1 MMKKIKKLNP
11 HVKTVITF
19 FALVPSVYYIPP
31 LISEYIKQ
39 SHFVVTILSLA
50 IIVPVTS
57 YAAIPALT
65 NVVSGVN
72 KMWEKH

>member
-1 MMKKIKKLNP
+1 MKKTIKLNR

-31 LISEYIKQ
+31 LISEYITQ
-39 SHFVVTILSLA
+39 SHFIVTILSLA

-65 NVVSGVN
+65 GIISGVN
-72 KMWEKH
+72 KAWGKH